1 MADDDMRLAIGDMID
16 YSANGDFNKA
26 NNIFN
31 DLIAGRVQT
40 ALDQEKIA
48 IANSVYNGGE
58 EEDQLDLPLEDDEE
72 YSDEELDAAAQD
84 ATEEENEEVETSEDE
99 DESEEN

>member
-31 DLIAGRVQT
+31 DLIAGRVQI
-40 ALDQEKIA
+40 AFDQEKIA
-48 IANSVYNGGE
+48 IANSVYNGG

-84 ATEEENEEVETSEDE
+84 ATEEDEEEYSEDE